1 MTDSCPCGSEKSY
14 SQCCEPFLSDMA
26 QPDTAESLMRS
37 RYTAY
42 TRKDSAY
49 LYKTWHSITQP
60 KSINLDDDAMHW
72 DRLEVVRTEAGQPT
86 DETGIVEFI
95 AHFTIDGQSGQLHE
109 ISEFTKESGIWFYKD
124 GSSPQSGTVRKP
136 NKTGRNDPCP
146 CGSGKKYKKCCM
158 A

>member
-1 MTDSCPCGSEKSY
+1 
-14 SQCCEPFLSDMA
+14 
-26 QPDTAESLMRS
+26 
-37 RYTAY
+37 
-42 TRKDSAY
+42 
-49 LYKTWHSITQP
+49 
-60 KSINLDDDAMHW
+60 
-72 DRLEVVRTEAGQPT
+72 VRTEAGQPT